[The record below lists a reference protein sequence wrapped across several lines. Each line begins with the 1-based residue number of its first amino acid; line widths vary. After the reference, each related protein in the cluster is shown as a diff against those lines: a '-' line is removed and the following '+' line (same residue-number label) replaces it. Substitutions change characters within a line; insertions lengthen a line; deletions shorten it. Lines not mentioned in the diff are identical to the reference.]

1 MPRAITNWI
10 REIALDVLIIVCLA
24 GILIN
29 YLDMIYFKVATYDQ
43 YMNMQQWLLGT
54 MFGRV
59 LLPVLLDGVT
69 NVVKA
74 VKGSA

>member
-10 REIALDVLIIVCLA
+10 REIALDVLILVCLA
-24 GILIN
+24 GIAVN
-29 YLDMIYFKVATYDQ
+29 YLDMVLGHATYEQ

-59 LLPVLLDGVT
+59 LLPAIFDGIT
-69 NVVKA
+69 SITKA
-74 VKGSA
+74 VKGGDK